1 MKLTT
6 KRLGEIIKEEIANL
20 KNESKKKKP
29 EVKSELPQAKEVE
42 ADELSDTLEK
52 KIDYVKALGLEET
65 RLRNRLQ
72 RVIEQKRRV
81 LKQLGTL

>member
-20 KNESKKKKP
+20 KNESKKS
-29 EVKSELPQAKEVE
+29 EVKSELPQAKTVE